1 MQAMSRG
8 VDASASPVITLDGT
22 SGDHVF
28 ERLAGYAQ
36 QVHSSFDRNAL
47 PALADFAI
55 SEEGGADTGPQGDG
69 DARFIADSRAEQP
82 LPPKE
87 RFRIIEEGYRTRWP
101 W

>member
-8 VDASASPVITLDGT
+8 ATPVRRSVITLDGA
-22 SGDHVF
+22 SGDHVL

-36 QVHSSFDRNAL
+36 QVHSSLDRNAL

-69 DARFIADSRAEQP
+69 DTRFIAGSRAEQP
-82 LPPKE
+82 LPPQE

-101 W
+101 G